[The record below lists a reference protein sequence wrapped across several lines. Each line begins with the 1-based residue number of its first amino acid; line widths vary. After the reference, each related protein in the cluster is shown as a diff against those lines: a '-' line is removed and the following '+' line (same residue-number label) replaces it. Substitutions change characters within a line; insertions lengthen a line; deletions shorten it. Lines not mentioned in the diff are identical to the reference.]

1 MGDLEGDYKWDLEGD
16 LLLCQAQVS
25 YGPGQVWIS
34 LELKF
39 NSSEL
44 DPEVGRLVI
53 IKYDFYSGQ

>member
-1 MGDLEGDYKWDLEGD
+1 MGDLEGDYKCDLEGD

-44 DPEVGRLVI
+44 DSEVGRLV
-53 IKYDFYSGQ
+53 